1 MPASKNA
8 VGPIALFTSAA
19 QPELSPTAYVV
30 AVVVEC
36 PGIFE
41 PVSMRE
47 TWSQGAGN
55 GTREEAQS

>member
-30 AVVVEC
+30 AVVVIGLVI
-36 PGIFE
+36 PE
-41 PVSMRE
+41 PVEMLVFDQNL
-47 TWSQGAGN
+47 T
-55 GTREEAQS
+55 